1 MLCAGLPLLAASAHG
16 QTVPPPQTATLRGV
30 VLDRADGA
38 PIADVSVQLQD
49 SRQSATTDA
58 RGRFELRDVQ
68 PGSRTVYVSIVGFIL
83 VKRQIAITAGQT
95 AELTITLTEGTGT
108 YTEDVTVLAER
119 FREHERAV
127 VAQQVLGSADVQN
140 LRSLV
145 TNDPMRAVQAL
156 PGVTTGD
163 DFRSEFAVR
172 GSPFSRL
179 VFTIDGIPSS
189 FLLHTVQQVFDGG
202 SIAMLN
208 GDILDGISLLNGSY
222 PQRYGNRLG
231 AELDFHIREGSRDR
245 RQLRLG
251 VSGTDTSVVVEG
263 PLGRSRAGS
272 WLFSARK
279 SYLEYILR
287 KIAPEDNFGF
297 GFTDVQGKI
306 VRDVSDRHRLE
317 ASFIAGRSRYAQ
329 TLEFE
334 IPDEVTDG
342 RNASQAVNLAW
353 RFTPSERVV
362 ITQRA
367 GLAFNQFENINLRGA
382 RLGDG
387 DGRDLTWRADVTAVR
402 STRTSIEA
410 GGQVQWLQ
418 RRSDL
423 VDLSGAPFALAG
435 GRTRHSGAYG
445 QLVWSPSARL
455 TLIPGARVDH
465 WSLTADTAASP
476 WIQAAYKLS
485 SSVTLRGGAG
495 IYRQFPG
502 IDVATGVF
510 GNPAVGPERAIHVDA
525 GVEQVIG
532 NSRWQVTLY
541 TREERDVLR
550 QSGAEFRIVD
560 DELLF
565 PGSLLA
571 PWANSVRGHARGVEL
586 LAQRKST
593 AGVSGWLSY
602 SYGVNR
608 YVDDA
613 TGERFDGDL
622 DQRHT
627 VNAYLVMRLSN
638 RASFA
643 MKLRAGSNVPA
654 VGYWEARDDR
664 FFVGT
669 TRNSLRVPVYSR
681 LDVRFNRAFD
691 LRGKR
696 LTLFA
701 EVLNLLGRDNVRAEV
716 AGLVNPFTREVFELF
731 QPMIPRV
738 PSAGL
743 LLEF

>member
-1 MLCAGLPLLAASAHG
+1 VRRDAAVLRRAAGVTLCTIVLALPAAARG
-16 QTVPPPQTATLRGV
+16 QTSTPLATATLRGV

-49 SRQSATTDA
+49 SRQSAITDA

-83 VKRQIAITAGQT
+83 VKRQVAVAAGQT
-95 AELTITLTEGTGT
+95 VELTITLTEGTGT

-145 TNDPMRAVQAL
+145 TNDPMRAVQVL

-208 GDILDGISLLNGSY
+208 GDILDGVSLLNGSY

-245 RQLRLG
+245 RQLRIG

-306 VRDVSDRHRLE
+306 VRDVSERHRLE

-334 IPDEVTDG
+334 NPDEVTDG
-342 RNASQAVNLAW
+342 RNAAQSVTLAW

-367 GLAFNQFENINLRGA
+367 GLAFNQFENINVVAA

-387 DGRDLTWRADVTAVR
+387 DGRDLTWRADVTALR
-402 STRTSIEA
+402 SPRTSVEA
-410 GGQVQWLQ
+410 GGQVQSLQ
-418 RRSDL
+418 RRSHLIDL
-423 VDLSGAPFALAG
+423 TGAPFALAD
-435 GRTRHSGAYG
+435 GRTTHSAAYG
-445 QLVWSPSARL
+445 QLVWSPTPRL
-455 TLIPGARVDH
+455 TFVPGARVDH
-465 WSLTADTAASP
+465 WSLTADTTASP
-476 WIQAAYKLS
+476 WIQAAWKVS
-485 SSVTLRGGAG
+485 PAVTLRGGAG
-495 IYRQFPG
+495 ISRQVPG
-502 IDVATGVF
+502 IDVVTGVL
-510 GNPAVGPERAIHVDA
+510 GSREAGPERAIHVDA

-532 NSRWQVTLY
+532 SSRWQVTFY

-550 QSGAEFRIVD
+550 QPGTEFRVIG
-560 DELLF
+560 DELVF
-565 PGSLLA
+565 PGRLLG
-571 PWANSVRGHARGVEL
+571 PWANTLRGHARGVEL

-608 YVDDA
+608 YVDQA

-627 VNAYLVMRLSN
+627 VNA
-638 RASFA
+638 
-643 MKLRAGSNVPA
+643 
-654 VGYWEARDDR
+654 
-664 FFVGT
+664 
-669 TRNSLRVPVYSR
+669 
-681 LDVRFNRAFD
+681 
-691 LRGKR
+691 
-696 LTLFA
+696 
-701 EVLNLLGRDNVRAEV
+701 
-716 AGLVNPFTREVFELF
+716 
-731 QPMIPRV
+731 
-738 PSAGL
+738 
-743 LLEF
+743 